1 LILAL
6 WPVRD
11 FREGSPYTQDVPKC
25 PSCGEENAE
34 RARFC
39 SACGAPFAERPI
51 GEVRKTV
58 TVLFCDV
65 ANSTGLGEQL
75 DPERLRRVLE
85 RYFARAREVVE
96 RHGGTVEKF
105 IGDAVMAVFGVPAVH
120 EDDALR
126 AVRAAAD
133 LHEAMSRLTDE
144 PSRLGVQLTLRTGV
158 NTGEV
163 VAGRSATGESLVTGD
178 AVITAK
184 RLEEAAP
191 PGEVMLGPATYAL
204 VRDAVEV
211 EKLAP
216 VPLKGKRN
224 PVHAYLLRAL
234 RSGAPG
240 VARRLDSPLVGRAYE
255 LATLKAAF
263 AEALAAR
270 ECRLVTVLGPAG
282 IGKTRLAR
290 ELMAAFPEARHLSGR
305 CLPYGEGITYWPL
318 VEVIRQAAG
327 LRGEEPAAEA
337 HARLTGLLD
346 RVEDADRILPA
357 VAAVLALGGEA
368 SSEEVF
374 WSFRRLFEEL
384 AREQPLL
391 IVIDDLQWSEPVFLD
406 LLEYMSARS
415 RSAPLLL
422 CCLARPELVDIR
434 SLWTAPRPGAT
445 TVVLEE
451 LRNDDIRLLIANLLE
466 GELAH
471 EARDRVAAAADG
483 NPFFIEELLRML
495 IDEGTLQHGDGDW
508 RLAPDLQR
516 LELPPTISALLSA
529 RLDRLEPDERLVIEH
544 AAVIGEVFSWSAVA
558 ALVPNEL
565 SPSVGAHL
573 QALVR
578 RELVLPAPPAHGAED
593 AFRFGHI
600 LVRDAAY
607 AALPKK
613 ERARLHEHVA
623 RLIDSRF
630 EGGIEADEIGGYH
643 LEQAARMRTELD
655 PFDERARV
663 LAAEAAERL
672 AAAARR
678 ALSHGDSP
686 AAAALLARTVSL
698 LPADDPQRLEFL
710 VDLGDALRLIG
721 RLEEA
726 DSYLR
731 DAAERAAAVGH
742 ESVAQRAALDRAF
755 LRWYTN
761 PSEGT
766 HSLLRE
772 AHKAVPLFERIG
784 DDVSLAHTWLL
795 VAEVYWIRLEIDR
808 MQEAL
813 ERARAVESGAS
824 KHVRSNVRKA
834 RARAAMYGSMPVA
847 EALALCSELAAHAQ
861 SDRALAAMLDAHTA
875 YLEALDGR
883 FEEAR
888 SRVAEAG
895 SVLEELGKWI
905 LVASAQRLH
914 AGQIELLAG
923 DITAAEACFR
933 DGYERLGALGE
944 QGNLAGLAV
953 YLAAALHR
961 LGRDEEADMLAAEAA
976 RRGNPDDAEV
986 QILWRLTR
994 ARIRAAAGAV
1004 AEAKRLAGEAV
1015 AIADRTDA
1023 TSIRAD
1029 ALLTLAEI
1037 LGRAGAEEDARV
1049 AARRSRSLYEAK
1061 GNRIGAREARGLLAS
1076 EVTAR

>member
-1 LILAL
+1 VSA
-6 WPVRD
+6 
-11 FREGSPYTQDVPKC
+11 C

-39 SACGAPFAERPI
+39 SACGATLAERLI

-65 ANSTGLGEQL
+65 ADSTGLGEQL
-75 DPERLRRVLE
+75 DPEALRGVLE

-126 AVRAAAD
+126 AVRAAAE
-133 LHEAMSRLTDE
+133 LHEAISSLTDE
-144 PSRLGVQLTLRTGV
+144 PPRLGVQLKLRTGV

-163 VAGRSATGESLVTGD
+163 VAGRAATGESLVTGD

-191 PGEVMLGPATYAL
+191 AGEVMIGPGTYAL

-211 EKLAP
+211 DELSP
-216 VPLKGKRN
+216 LPLKGKQE

-263 AEALAAR
+263 SEAVAAR

-282 IGKTRLAR
+282 IGKTRLSR
-290 ELMAAFPEARHLSGR
+290 ELVAAFPEARHLSGR
-305 CLPYGEGITYWPL
+305 CLPYGDGITYWPL
-318 VEVIRQAAG
+318 VEVVRQAAG
-327 LRGEEPAAEA
+327 LHGEEPAAEA
-337 HARLTGLLD
+337 RARLARLLNGLKD
-346 RVEDADRILPA
+346 VDRILPG
-357 VAAVLALGGEA
+357 VAAVMALGGEA

-374 WSFRRLFEEL
+374 SSFRRLFEKL

-406 LLEYMSARS
+406 LLEYVTARS
-415 RSAPLLL
+415 RSVPLLL
-422 CCLARPELVDIR
+422 CCLARPELLDIR
-434 SLWTAPRPGAT
+434 PLWTAPRPAAT

-451 LRNDDIRLLIANLLE
+451 LPNDDTRLLIANLLE

-471 EARDRVAAAADG
+471 EARDRVTAAAEG

-495 IDEGTLQHGDGDW
+495 IDEGALQEGDGGW
-508 RLAPDLQR
+508 RLAPDLQGM
-516 LELPPTISALLSA
+516 ELPPTISALLSA
-529 RLDRLEPDERLVIEH
+529 RLDRLEPNERLVIEH
-544 AAVIGEVFSWSAVA
+544 AAVIGEVFSWNAVA

-565 SPSVGAHL
+565 RPSVGAHL

-578 RELVLPAPPAHGAED
+578 RDLVLPAPPTDGAED

-613 ERARLHEHVA
+613 ERARLHERVA

-630 EGGIEADEIGGYH
+630 ESGIEADEIGGYH
-643 LEQAARMRTELD
+643 LEQAAQARTELN
-655 PFDERARV
+655 PFDERAPV
-663 LAAEAAERL
+663 LAAEAAGRL

-710 VDLGDALRLIG
+710 VDLGDAFRMIG

-726 DSYLR
+726 DSCLR
-731 DAAERAAAVGH
+731 EAAERALAVGH
-742 ESVAQRAALDRAF
+742 ESVARRAALDRAF

-766 HSLLRE
+766 DSLLRA
-772 AHKAVPLFERIG
+772 AHKAVPLFEQIG

-795 VAEVYWIRLEIDR
+795 VAEAYWIRLEIDR

-813 ERARAVESGAS
+813 ERARAVERGAS
-824 KHVRSNVRKA
+824 KDVRSNLQKA

-847 EALALCSELAAHAQ
+847 DALALCSDLAAQAQ
-861 SDRALAAMLDAHTA
+861 GDRALTAILDAHTA

-883 FEEAR
+883 FDEAR

-895 SVLEELGKWI
+895 SVLEELGKRM

-923 DITAAEACFR
+923 DLAAAEAYFR
-933 DGYERLGALGE
+933 DGYRRLEALGE
-944 QGNLAGLAV
+944 QGNLAGLTV
-953 YLAAALHR
+953 YLAGALHR
-961 LGRDEEADMLAAEAA
+961 LGREEEADVLAGEAA

-994 ARIRAAAGAV
+994 ARVRAATGAV
-1004 AEAKRLAGEAV
+1004 AEAKRLAREAV

-1029 ALLTLAEI
+1029 ALVTLADI
-1037 LGRAGAEEDARV
+1037 LGRAGAEEDARA
-1049 AARRSRSLYEAK
+1049 AARRARSLYEAK

-1076 EVTAR
+1076 EVTVR

>member
-1 LILAL
+1 MSTCA
-6 WPVRD
+6 
-11 FREGSPYTQDVPKC
+11 T
-25 PSCGEENAE
+25 CGETNAE

-39 SACGAPFAERPI
+39 AACGAPFAERLSDK
-51 GEVRKTV
+51 VRKTV

-65 ANSTGLGEQL
+65 ADSTGLGEQL
-75 DPERLRRVLE
+75 DPETLRGVLK
-85 RYFARAREVVE
+85 RYFARARDIIE

-105 IGDAVMAVFGVPAVH
+105 IGDAVMAVFGVPTVH

-133 LHEAMSRLTDE
+133 LREVMSRLTDE
-144 PSRLGVQLTLRTGV
+144 APRLGVHLTLRTGV

-163 VAGRSATGESLVTGD
+163 VAGRAATGDTLVTGD

-191 PGEVMLGPATYAL
+191 PGEVLLGPATYAL

-211 EKLAP
+211 EHLP
-216 VPLKGKRN
+216 PLPLKGKQE
-224 PVHAYLLRAL
+224 PVHGFLLRAIQ
-234 RSGAPG
+234 SGAPG

-263 AEALAAR
+263 AEARAAR
-270 ECRLVTVLGPAG
+270 QCRLVTVIGPAG
-282 IGKTRLAR
+282 IGKTRLSR
-290 ELMAAFPEARHLSGR
+290 EFVGAFPEARQLRGR
-305 CLPYGEGITYWPL
+305 CLHYGDGITYWPL
-318 VEVIRQAAG
+318 VEIVRETAG
-327 LRGEEPAAEA
+327 LRGEEPPAAA
-337 HARLTGLLD
+337 HARLAGLLD
-346 RVEDADRILPA
+346 GVEDADRILPA

-384 AREQPLL
+384 ARKQPLV

-415 RSAPLLL
+415 RSAPLLV
-422 CCLARPELVDIR
+422 CCLARPELLDIR
-434 SLWTAPRPGAT
+434 PLWAAPRPGAT
-445 TVVLEE
+445 TVVLKE
-451 LRNDDIRLLIANLLE
+451 LPNKDIRLLIANLLE
-466 GELAH
+466 GELAQ
-471 EARDRVAAAADG
+471 EARDRITAAAEG

-495 IDEGTLQHGDGDW
+495 IDEGALQQGEGGW
-508 RLAPDLQR
+508 RLAPNVQR
-516 LELPPTISALLSA
+516 LDLPPTISALLSA
-529 RLDRLEPDERLVIEH
+529 RLDRLDPNERLVIEH

-558 ALVPNEL
+558 ALVPDEL
-565 SPSVGAHL
+565 GPSVGTHL

-578 RELVLPAPPAHGAED
+578 RDLVLPAPSTRGGED

-613 ERARLHEHVA
+613 ERARLHERVA

-630 EGGIEADEIGGYH
+630 ESGIEADEIGGYH
-643 LEQAARMRTELD
+643 LEQAARIRTELD
-655 PFDERARV
+655 PFDERAPV
-663 LAAEAAERL
+663 LAAEAAGRL

-678 ALSHGDSP
+678 ALSHGNSP
-686 AAAALLARTVSL
+686 AAATLLSRTVSL
-698 LPADDPQRLEFL
+698 LPVDDPQRLEFL
-710 VDLGDALRLIG
+710 IELGDALRLIG

-726 DSYLR
+726 DSRLR
-731 DAAERAAAVGH
+731 EAAERATAVGH

-766 HSLLRE
+766 DSLLRA
-772 AHKAVPLFERIG
+772 AHTAVPLFQDIG

-795 VAEVYWIRLEIDR
+795 VAEVHWMRLEIHR

-813 ERARAVESGAS
+813 ERACAVERGAS
-824 KHVRSNVRKA
+824 KNVRSNLLKA
-834 RARAAMYGSMPVA
+834 RARAAMYGPMPVVD
-847 EALALCSELAAHAQ
+847 ALALCSELGGAAEG
-861 SDRALAAMLDAHTA
+861 DRALAAMLAAHTA

-895 SVLEELGKWI
+895 SVLEELGKRM

-923 DITAAEACFR
+923 DIAAAESYFR
-933 DGYERLGALGE
+933 DGYRTLEALGE

-953 YLAAALHR
+953 YLAAALHG
-961 LGRDEEADMLAAEAA
+961 LGRDEEADVLAAKAA

-994 ARIRAAAGAV
+994 SRIRSAAGAA
-1004 AEAKRLAGEAV
+1004 AEAERLAREAV

-1023 TSIRAD
+1023 TSIRGD
-1029 ALLTLAEI
+1029 ALVTLADI
-1037 LGRAGAEEDARV
+1037 LARAGAEKDAREV
-1049 AARRSRSLYEAK
+1049 ARRACSLYEAK
-1061 GNRIGAREARGLLAS
+1061 GNRIGAREARAFLAS
-1076 EVTAR
+1076 ALTAR

>member
-1 LILAL
+1 VSTCA
-6 WPVRD
+6 
-11 FREGSPYTQDVPKC
+11 
-25 PSCGEENAE
+25 SCGEKNAE

-39 SACGAPFAERPI
+39 SACGAPLVDRLI

-58 TVLFCDV
+58 TVVFCDL
-65 ANSTGLGEQL
+65 ADSTGLAEQL
-75 DPERLRRVLE
+75 DPEVLRGVLE
-85 RYFARAREVVE
+85 RYFALAREVIE

-133 LHEAMSRLTDE
+133 LHEAMSFPTDE
-144 PSRLGVQLTLRTGV
+144 LPRLGVQLTLRTGV

-163 VAGRSATGESLVTGD
+163 VAGRAGTGESLVTGD

-191 PGEVMLGPATYAL
+191 PGKVLLGPATYAL

-211 EKLAP
+211 EQLP
-216 VPLKGKRN
+216 PFPLKGKQEH
-224 PVHAYLLRAL
+224 VHAYLLRAL

-282 IGKTRLAR
+282 IGKTRLSR
-290 ELMAAFPEARHLSGR
+290 ELLAAFPQARHFSGR
-305 CLPYGEGITYWPL
+305 CLPYGDGITYWPL
-318 VEVIRQAAG
+318 VEIVRQAAG

-337 HARLTGLLD
+337 HARLAGLLN
-346 RVEDADRILPA
+346 RREDADRILPGI
-357 VAAVLALGGEA
+357 AAVLALGGEA
-368 SSEEVF
+368 SSDEVF

-384 AREQPLL
+384 AGEQPLL

-422 CCLARPELVDIR
+422 CCLARPELLDIR
-434 SLWTAPRPGAT
+434 PLWTVPGPGVT

-451 LRNDDIRLLIANLLE
+451 LPNDDIRLLIANLLE
-466 GELAH
+466 GELAQ

-495 IDEGTLQHGDGDW
+495 IDEGALQQGDGGW
-508 RLAPDLQR
+508 RLAPNLQR
-516 LELPPTISALLSA
+516 LDLPPTISALLSA
-529 RLDRLEPDERLVIEH
+529 RLDRLEPNERLVIEH
-544 AAVIGEVFSWSAVA
+544 AAVIGEVFSWDAVA

-565 SPSVGAHL
+565 RPSVGAHL
-573 QALVR
+573 QALVQR
-578 RELVLPAPPAHGAED
+578 DLVLPAPPTRGAED

-607 AALPKK
+607 AGLPKK
-613 ERARLHEHVA
+613 DRSRLHERVA

-630 EGGIEADEIGGYH
+630 ESGIEADEIGGYH
-643 LEQAARMRTELD
+643 LEQAARARIELD
-655 PFDERARV
+655 PLDEGARV
-663 LAAEAAERL
+663 LAAEAAGRL

-686 AAAALLARTVSL
+686 ATASLLARTVAL
-698 LPADDPQRLEFL
+698 LPADDPQRLGFL
-710 VDLGDALRLIG
+710 VDLGDTFRVIG
-721 RLEEA
+721 RLDEA
-726 DSYLR
+726 DSCLR
-731 DAAERAAAVGH
+731 EAAERAAAVGH
-742 ESVAQRAALDRAF
+742 ESVARRAALDRAF

-766 HSLLRE
+766 DSLLRA
-772 AHKAVPLFERIG
+772 AHEAVPLFQQIG

-795 VAEVYWIRLEIDR
+795 IAEVYWIRLEIDR
-808 MQEAL
+808 MHEAL
-813 ERARAVESGAS
+813 ERARAVERGAS
-824 KHVRSNVRKA
+824 KYVRSNLQKA

-847 EALALCSELAAHAQ
+847 DALALCGELAAQ
-861 SDRALAAMLDAHTA
+861 SQGDRALAAMLDAHIA

-914 AGQIELLAG
+914 AGQIEVLAG
-923 DITAAEACFR
+923 DIAAAEAYFR
-933 DGYERLGALGE
+933 DGYRRLEALGE

-961 LGRDEEADMLAAEAA
+961 LGRDEEAEALTDEAA

-994 ARIRAAAGAV
+994 ARIRAAAGDSTE
-1004 AEAKRLAGEAV
+1004 AERLAREAV
-1015 AIADRTDA
+1015 AIGDGTDA

-1037 LGRAGAEEDARV
+1037 LARAGAEADAGE
-1049 AARRSRSLYEAK
+1049 AARRAYSLYDTK
-1061 GNRIGAREARGLLAS
+1061 GNRSGAREARRLLTS
-1076 EVTAR
+1076 EVTVR